1 MAKIKCRDG
10 RRNNRPPV
18 DNQFKPGQSGNKKG
32 RPSNK
37 TRRSVNEIVG
47 RLLQEK
53 HSIVSG
59 GRQRIVSF
67 QEVMITKIFE
77 QAYKGN
83 SKSLTWVIELIERV
97 EFAES
102 ERTKHA
108 ARISPHRMAELKN
121 MSVEELEAE
130 YRRLVD
136 AESLQGDRDSLS
148 GTRSKADDR
157 KL

>member
-1 MAKIKCRDG
+1 MGKVKLRDG

-18 DNQFKPGQSGNKKG
+18 NNQFKPGQSGNKKG

-47 RLLQEK
+47 RLLREK
-53 HSIVSG
+53 HSIVLR
-59 GRQRIVSF
+59 GRQRIISF
-67 QEVMITKIFE
+67 QEMMITKIFE

-83 SKSLTWVIELIERV
+83 SKSLMWVMELIERV

-108 ARISPHRMAELKN
+108 ARISPHRMEELKN
-121 MSVEELEAE
+121 MSVEQLEAE

-136 AESLQGDRDSLS
+136 AESLQGEQDSLS
-148 GTRSKADDR
+148 GKS
-157 KL
+157 L